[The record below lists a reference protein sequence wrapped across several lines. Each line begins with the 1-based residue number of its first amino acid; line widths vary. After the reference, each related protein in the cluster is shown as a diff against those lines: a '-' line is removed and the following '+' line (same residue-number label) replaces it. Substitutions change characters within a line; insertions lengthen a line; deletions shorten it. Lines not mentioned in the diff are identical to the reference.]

1 MSESLAVVD
10 ETDLPSILRA
20 LMTSV
25 TPKTVARVV
34 AATRQGTRTLSAAAT
49 PLVIEVVST
58 GCRCDLKVARRYLS
72 SLGAEHGGTSTESA
86 PSSWSVVDF
95 LVALGLLQGHTLQTT
110 SQAVLQHA
118 ITHGALSVHTAR
130 RAIDEFGHCLAPL
143 TQPMLGL
150 LRTLLHQ
157 PGKPCHATSAP
168 GLGSPLPHLRW
179 DWAHS
184 FHICAGTGLTA
195 STSAPGLSS
204 PLPHLRRD

>member
-72 SLGAEHGGTSTESA
+72 SLGAEHHGGTSSTESA

-118 ITHGALSVHTAR
+118 ITHGALSVHTAC
-130 RAIDEFGHCLAPL
+130 RAINEFGHCLAPL

-157 PGKPCHATSAP
+157 PGKPCHATSA
-168 GLGSPLPHLRW
+168 
-179 DWAHS
+179 
-184 FHICAGTGLTA
+184 AGTGLTA
-195 STSAPGLSS
+195 ATSAPGLGS
-204 PLPHLRRD
+204 LRPHLHLHHD